1 MIKHLAKFKK
11 IYSFAVLSL
20 VMIVFSFY
28 ITIKESTIIT
38 RLDNLTHDMFFRIN
52 AYLNDNVKGD
62 DRVKIVDIDE
72 KSLSALGQWPWD
84 RDLLACLV
92 YKLNE
97 ASVVGFDIYFAEY
110 DKRGVITS
118 KMSDESFSSLNIPKY
133 DFCPRTQDTDK
144 AFATA
149 LANSNSVLAY
159 AINLG
164 AYKNESNT
172 YRTFYTKHIIGK
184 KPAPLS
190 NQSIAEYNIDYSLL
204 EHGKNITASIEELS
218 DNSYANGFVNSYTH
232 LDNVIRSAFMMIYYD
247 DGEFK
252 QLLPSLSLAMYAKYV
267 GVDDIK
273 AVGDG
278 FNIRLILDEKDTFV
292 VNPHAL
298 LGLYFKGKS
307 PHYDYISAIDVL
319 DGTIDP
325 RYFKD
330 KIVLIGTSVVGLNDI
345 RSNSLDENLPGVEI
359 HANAIDNLLNDE
371 YLITPSYSAEILFAS
386 LIIIILLSVSF
397 SYFKSIIMQVL
408 FHLILLAVIIL
419 GHYYFMVSEK
429 YVLNTF
435 ELILVLAIM
444 GLCGI
449 LINFFLESRQ
459 KEFIK
464 AKLEKKVSKSVAE
477 QLINTDSNV
486 FSTSKREIS
495 VFFSDIRDFTTISE
509 NMDAADL
516 VKFLNTYMTPM
527 SDIIF
532 KYQGTV
538 DKYIGDAVMAYFN
551 APNDLENHA
560 DCALQAAIEQIKALK
575 SLNEEWQKQN
585 LPYIN
590 IGIGINTGECIVGEM
605 GSLAR
610 SDYTCIGDGV
620 NTASR
625 VESSCKNYKANILI
639 SHNTLAALKDPSIY
653 ELELVDE
660 LKLKGK
666 DEATKLYKCTG
677 FKGDNLTLWKS

>member
-1 MIKHLAKFKK
+1 MIRHLSKFKK
-11 IYSFAVLSL
+11 FYSFVVLSIL
-20 VMIVFSFY
+20 MIVFSFF
-28 ITIKESTIIT
+28 ITIKEFSLIT

-52 AYLNDNVKGD
+52 AYINNQAKGD
-62 DRVKIVDIDE
+62 DRIKIVDIDE
-72 KSLSALGQWPWD
+72 KSLASLGQWPWD
-84 RDLLACLV
+84 RDILACLV
-92 YKLNE
+92 YKLNA
-97 ASVVGFDIYFAEY
+97 ASVVGFDIYFAES
-110 DKRGVITS
+110 DKRGNIT
-118 KMSDESFSSLNIPKY
+118 KNMSDESFSALNIPKY
-133 DFCPRTQDTDK
+133 DFCNRTQDTDK
-144 AFATA
+144 AFAKA
-149 LANSNSVLAY
+149 LSVSNSILAY

-164 AYKNESNT
+164 SYVNDTE
-172 YRTFYTKHIIGK
+172 K
-184 KPAPLS
+184 KLAPLS
-190 NQSIAEYNIDYSLL
+190 NQSIAEDNIDYSLL

-218 DNSYANGFVNSYTH
+218 DNAYANGFVNSYSH
-232 LDNVIRSAFMMIYYD
+232 LDNVIRNAFMMIYYD

-273 AVGDG
+273 AIGDS
-278 FNIRLILDEKDTFV
+278 FKDIYLVLSDKDTFM
-292 VNPHAL
+292 VNSHAL
-298 LGLYFKGKS
+298 LGLFFKGKS

-319 DGTIDP
+319 DGSVSKD
-325 RYFKD
+325 YFKD

-345 RSNSLDENLPGVEI
+345 RSNPLDENLPGVEI

-371 YLITPSYSAEILFAS
+371 YLTTPKYSSEILLLS
-386 LIIIILLSVSF
+386 LIIVIVLSVSF
-397 SYFKSIIMQVL
+397 MYFKSIISQVL
-408 FHLILLAVIIL
+408 WHLILLLIIVF
-419 GHYYFMVSEK
+419 GHYHFIISEK
-429 YVLNTF
+429 YLLHTF
-435 ELILVLAIM
+435 ELILVLAMM
-444 GLCGI
+444 GFLGI
-449 LINFFLESRQ
+449 IINFFLESRQ
-459 KEFIK
+459 KELIK
-464 AKLEKKVSKSVAE
+464 SKLEKKVSKSVAE

-516 VKFLNTYMTPM
+516 VEFLNTYMTPM

-532 KYQGTV
+532 KYNGTV

-575 SLNEEWQKQN
+575 ILNEDWGKKG

-605 GSLAR
+605 GSLSR

-639 SHNTLAALKDPSIY
+639 SHNTLAALKDASIY

-666 DEATKLYKCTG
+666 DETTKLYKC
-677 FKGDNLTLWKS
+677 KGYKGEDLSLWRK

>member
-1 MIKHLAKFKK
+1 MIRHLSKFKK
-11 IYSFAVLSL
+11 FYSFIVLSIL
-20 VMIVFSFY
+20 MIVFSFF
-28 ITIKESTIIT
+28 ITIKEVGIIT

-52 AYLNDNVKGD
+52 AYFNHNIKGD
-62 DRVKIVDIDE
+62 SRIAIVDIDE
-72 KSLSALGQWPWD
+72 KSLASLGQWPWD
-84 RDLLACLV
+84 RDILACLV
-92 YKLNE
+92 YKLNS
-97 ASVVGFDIYFAEY
+97 ASVVGFDIYFAES
-110 DKRGVITS
+110 DKRGEITK
-118 KMSDESFSSLNIPKY
+118 KMNDMEFNSLNIPKY
-133 DFCPRTQDTDK
+133 HFCQRTQDTDK
-144 AFATA
+144 AFAMA
-149 LANSNSVLAY
+149 LSKTNSILAY

-164 AYKNESNT
+164 SYINDTE
-172 YRTFYTKHIIGK
+172 K
-184 KPAPLS
+184 KLAPLS
-190 NQSIAEYNIDYSLL
+190 NQSIAEDNIDYSLL

-218 DNSYANGFVNSYTH
+218 DNAYANGFVNSYSH
-232 LDNVIRSAFMMIYYD
+232 LDNVIRNAFMMIYYD

-252 QLLPSLSLAMYAKYV
+252 QLLPSLSLAMYAKYL
-267 GVDDIK
+267 GIDDIK
-273 AVGDG
+273 AIGDN
-278 FNIRLILDEKDTFV
+278 FKDIHLVLGDKDSFV
-292 VNPHAL
+292 VNAHAL

-319 DGTIDP
+319 DGTISKEF
-325 RYFKD
+325 FKD

-345 RSNSLDENLPGVEI
+345 RSNPLDENLPGVEI

-371 YLITPSYSAEILFAS
+371 YLTTPKYSSEILLIS
-386 LIIIILLSVSF
+386 LLIIIALSVSF
-397 SYFKSIIMQVL
+397 MYFKSIILQVL
-408 FHLILLAVIIL
+408 WHLILLATIIL
-419 GHYYFMVSEK
+419 GHYYFIISKK
-429 YVLNTF
+429 YLLHTF

-444 GLCGI
+444 GVIGI

-464 AKLEKKVSKSVAE
+464 AKLEKKVSKRVAE

-509 NMDAADL
+509 NMDASDL
-516 VKFLNTYMTPM
+516 VNFLNKYMTPM

-532 KYQGTV
+532 KYNGTV

-575 SLNEEWQKQN
+575 LLNEDWGKKG

-605 GSLAR
+605 GSLSR

-639 SHNTLAALKDPSIY
+639 SHNTLAALKDASIY

-666 DEATKLYKCTG
+666 DEATKLYKCSG
-677 FKGDNLTLWKS
+677 FKGEKLTLWRE

>member
-1 MIKHLAKFKK
+1 MIRHLSKFKK
-11 IYSFAVLSL
+11 FYSFVVLSIL
-20 VMIVFSFY
+20 MIVFSFF
-28 ITIKESTIIT
+28 ITIKEFSLIT

-52 AYLNDNVKGD
+52 AYINNQAKGD
-62 DRVKIVDIDE
+62 DRIKIVDIDE
-72 KSLSALGQWPWD
+72 KSLASLGQWPWD
-84 RDLLACLV
+84 RDILACLV
-92 YKLNE
+92 YKLNA
-97 ASVVGFDIYFAEY
+97 ASVVGFDIYFAES
-110 DKRGVITS
+110 DKRGNIT
-118 KMSDESFSSLNIPKY
+118 KNMSDESFSALNIPKY
-133 DFCPRTQDTDK
+133 DFCNRTQDTDK
-144 AFATA
+144 AFAKA
-149 LANSNSVLAY
+149 LSVSNSILAY

-164 AYKNESNT
+164 SYVNDTE
-172 YRTFYTKHIIGK
+172 K
-184 KPAPLS
+184 KLAPLS
-190 NQSIAEYNIDYSLL
+190 NQSIAEDNIDYSLL

-218 DNSYANGFVNSYTH
+218 DNAYANGFVNSYSH
-232 LDNVIRSAFMMIYYD
+232 LDNVIRNAFMMIYYD

-273 AVGDG
+273 AIGDS
-278 FNIRLILDEKDTFV
+278 FKDIYLVLDDKDTFM
-292 VNPHAL
+292 VNSHAL
-298 LGLYFKGKS
+298 LGLFFKGKS

-319 DGTIDP
+319 DGSVSKD
-325 RYFKD
+325 YFKD

-345 RSNSLDENLPGVEI
+345 RSNPLDENLPGVEI

-371 YLITPSYSAEILFAS
+371 YLTTPKYSSEILLLS
-386 LIIIILLSVSF
+386 LIIVIVLSVSF
-397 SYFKSIIMQVL
+397 MYFKSIISQVL
-408 FHLILLAVIIL
+408 WHLILLLIIVF
-419 GHYYFMVSEK
+419 GHYHFIISEK
-429 YVLNTF
+429 YLLHTF
-435 ELILVLAIM
+435 ELILVLAMM
-444 GLCGI
+444 GFLGI
-449 LINFFLESRQ
+449 IINFFLESRQ
-459 KEFIK
+459 KELIK
-464 AKLEKKVSKSVAE
+464 SKLEKKVSKSVAE

-516 VKFLNTYMTPM
+516 VEFLNTYMTPM

-532 KYQGTV
+532 KYNGTV

-575 SLNEEWQKQN
+575 ILNEDWGKKG

-605 GSLAR
+605 GSLSR

-639 SHNTLAALKDPSIY
+639 SHNTLAALKDASIY

-666 DEATKLYKCTG
+666 DETTKLYKC
-677 FKGDNLTLWKS
+677 KGYKGEDLSLWRK

>member
-11 IYSFAVLSL
+11 IYSFVVLSI

-52 AYLNDNVKGD
+52 AYLNNNVKGD

-110 DKRGVITS
+110 DKRGEITK

-149 LANSNSVLAY
+149 LSKSNSVLAY

-164 AYKNESNT
+164 SYINET
-172 YRTFYTKHIIGK
+172 EK
-184 KPAPLS
+184 KLAPLS
-190 NQSIAEYNIDYSLL
+190 NQSIAEENIDYSLL
-204 EHGKNITASIEELS
+204 EQGKNITSSIEILS
-218 DNSYANGFVNSYTH
+218 DNSYANGFVNSYSH
-232 LDNVIRSAFMMIYYD
+232 LDNVIRNAFMMIYYD

-252 QLLPSLSLAMYAKYV
+252 QLLPSLSLAMYAKYI
-267 GVDDIK
+267 GVDNIK
-273 AVGDG
+273 AIGDS
-278 FNIRLILDEKDTFV
+278 FKDIYLILDDKDTFL
-292 VNPHAL
+292 VNSHAL

-319 DGTIDP
+319 NGTIKP
-325 RYFKD
+325 EYFKD

-359 HANAIDNLLNDE
+359 HANAIDNLLNDD
-371 YLITPSYSAEILFAS
+371 YLITPKNSAEIL
-386 LIIIILLSVSF
+386 LLSLFTVICLSVCF
-397 SYFKSIIMQVL
+397 MYLKNIFLQVL
-408 FHLILLAVIIL
+408 CHLVLLMIIIL
-419 GHYYFMVSEK
+419 GHYYLIIREK
-429 YVLNTF
+429 YILHTF

-444 GLCGI
+444 WVFGM

-459 KEFIK
+459 KELIK

-486 FSTSKREIS
+486 FNTSKREIS

-560 DCALQAAIEQIKALK
+560 DCALQAAIEQIKVLK

-666 DEATKLYKCTG
+666 DETTKLYKCTG